1 MLFGTV
7 EASCA
12 IAYHGKIATDTF
24 TWPETNMGEWTIFA
38 AATTVVG
45 EVHAGRRAFRSRLVR
60 KVTGFGAIGT
70 GSLGKGPTEGD
81 LVRVVLIRTSE
92 SSAAAP

>member
-1 MLFGTV
+1 
-7 EASCA
+7 
-12 IAYHGKIATDTF
+12 
-24 TWPETNMGEWTIFA
+24 MGEWTIFA